1 MDEEKE
7 KNNNSIKVQVSADI
21 EKLKEFLK
29 EQKDLLAKYNLT
41 NVTLVDKSILQI
53 DLKEVID
60 IKISELK

>member
-1 MDEEKE
+1 MDEE